1 MGIKRVFVDRRPGQL
16 IRIGVEVHVKPST
29 SVDQLFSRGMV
40 EVMVAYVDQGEAK
53 LMVTATEDFK
63 ITLRDSFPLVSRK
76 DP

>member
-1 MGIKRVFVDRRPGQL
+1 MGVKRVFVDRRPGQL
-16 IRIGVEVHVKPST
+16 IRIGVEIHVKPSM
-29 SVDQLFSRGMV
+29 SVGQIFSRGMV